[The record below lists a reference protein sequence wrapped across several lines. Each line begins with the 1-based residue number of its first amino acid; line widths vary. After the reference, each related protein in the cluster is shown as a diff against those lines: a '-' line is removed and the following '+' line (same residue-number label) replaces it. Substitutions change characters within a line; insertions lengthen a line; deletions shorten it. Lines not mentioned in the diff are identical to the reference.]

1 MLKNADIT
9 VINIHKDR
17 AGSQYYKTQISG
29 VWWYGGVL
37 KSVGDKGLSNAETYR
52 ISIYEDS
59 VFQTPYL
66 PPKEWEKLADKSA
79 AWTLKPGDYIC
90 RGNVV
95 EEIETPSDFL
105 SQYETAKIIGVKDLR
120 FGLLPYWRIEGK

>member
-66 PPKEWEKLADKSA
+66 PPKEWEKLEDKST

-95 EEIETPSDFL
+95 EEIEPPSDFL